1 MATRR
6 DPTPDEEH
14 AEPLRRARDVQRA
27 AVDGGVDE
35 VHAELCELRNLL
47 FRHLRAE
54 QAAAPPAADV
64 HARITRHG
72 QERLLTFI
80 ERLLAGEADDGS
92 CTCLL
97 RVAELRAML
106 VRQIRLE
113 SRVPARPA

>member
-6 DPTPDEEH
+6 DPTPDQEH
-14 AEPLRRARDVQRA
+14 AELLRRARDVQRA

-54 QAAAPPAADV
+54 QADASPGSDV

-72 QERLLTFI
+72 Q
-80 ERLLAGEADDGS
+80 
-92 CTCLL
+92 
-97 RVAELRAML
+97 
-106 VRQIRLE
+106 IRLE
-113 SRVPARPA
+113 TRVPARPA